1 MTLSFYGQLIA
12 PLCPV
17 HKNRPK
23 RGRDLGKTQWS
34 TNHVAKNGRLSR
46 WGIVNIPLLTL
57 LVAAA
62 CACNKDDSNFT
73 DMPITMSLTE
83 AGSTKALLDATTFE
97 TTGNRIKIYDYY
109 SGGSIA
115 TGYYI
120 DDVIKCSTPGLW
132 PFEKESYKWTTDGVH
147 NFFGWLVDD
156 VRLNNEYEWLKPDF
170 NKDSKIL
177 TIPTTTLGQTTPQF
191 DFMYSDIHKR
201 DLNTNPYFTA
211 VPLEFSHLFTAFK
224 ITAVNNSSNDVWLK
238 KVSINGLKNTRGAS
252 IDYSGTEP
260 VVSYT
265 PPTGQ
270 EDFFYNVS
278 NEGMLMTKG
287 QVYNVSPEDFTIMW
301 PHTRDDFSN
310 AEVVV
315 DYRYKEPSA
324 ATPLDGNTTIQLK
337 DVISWKGG
345 QKNNLGLMF
354 KDKEISLTCKVEPW
368 TVVADTID
376 FNDQIT
382 VSNPLTWVPNS
393 VESVNYENGEVVL
406 YTDSYSV
413 AICNFRIDTPA
424 GATWTASL
432 IPIEGYADAFKI
444 LDNTK
449 YGAVGV
455 DSEVHIQVTNMAPI
469 APRHV
474 VLLRI
479 TVQTADGRTIVADM
493 MPNQTDESITEY
505 KLIQNLING

>member
-1 MTLSFYGQLIA
+1 MKVRRHNIIIA
-12 PLCPV
+12 
-17 HKNRPK
+17 
-23 RGRDLGKTQWS
+23 
-34 TNHVAKNGRLSR
+34 VATA
-46 WGIVNIPLLTL
+46 LTL
-57 LVAAA
+57 F
-62 CACNKDDSNFT
+62 ACNKSDKYLT
-73 DMPITMSLTE
+73 DYPIAMSLTE
-83 AGSTKALLDATTFE
+83 AGSTKALLDAETFE

-109 SGGSIA
+109 TGGSI
-115 TGYYI
+115 TEGYYI

-132 PFEKESYKWTTDGVH
+132 PFEGESHKWTTDGVH
-147 NFFGWLVDD
+147 KFFGWLVDD
-156 VRLNNEYEWLKPDF
+156 VRLNNENEWLKPDF
-170 NKDSKIL
+170 NEDSKIL
-177 TIPTTTLGQTTPQF
+177 TIPTTTLDQTTPQF
-191 DFMYSDIHKR
+191 DFMYSNIHER
-201 DLNTNPYFTA
+201 NLNTNPYFSA

-224 ITAVNNSSNDVWLK
+224 ITAANNSSNDVWLK
-238 KVSINGLKNTRGAS
+238 SVSIKGLKNTRGAS

-265 PPTGQ
+265 DPTGQ
-270 EDFFYNVS
+270 QDFDYNVS

-368 TVVADTID
+368 TVVEETID
-376 FNDQIT
+376 FTDQIT

-393 VESVNYENGEVVL
+393 VESIDYEKGEVVL

-432 IPIEGYADAFKI
+432 IPVEGYSDAFQI